1 MSRLLAP
8 WRLCERIVFVKSRQ
22 PKRLDA
28 AGLFNYALRTLS
40 ARALTLGELRTRL
53 RARAASAGDVEGVV
67 ARLKQCGY
75 LDDRRF
81 AETYA
86 RLRRENQGFGKFRVL
101 RDLKGRRVAPALA
114 EKVVAEA
121 YRGADEARLIEQ
133 FLKRKLRYTDVRPRL
148 ENPRKL
154 ASLYRM
160 LLRAGFTS
168 GKILE
173 SLRKL
178 SAQPDWVDGL
188 ESAAEEE
195 VPD

>member
-1 MSRLLAP
+1 MRSRL
-8 WRLCERIVFVKSRQ
+8 RS
-22 PKRLDA
+22 
-28 AGLFNYALRTLS
+28 
-40 ARALTLGELRTRL
+40 
-53 RARAASAGDVEGVV
+53 RAAEPEDVESVL
-67 ARLKQCGY
+67 ARLKQYGY

-81 AETYA
+81 AETYS

-114 EKVVAEA
+114 EKIVSES
-121 YRGADEARLIEQ
+121 YREADESQLIEQ
-133 FLKRKLRYTDVRPRL
+133 YLRRKLRYTGAPPKLDDPR
-148 ENPRKL
+148 RL
-154 ASLYRM
+154 ASLHRM

-178 SAQPDWVDGL
+178 SAQSEWVDSL
-188 ESAAEEE
+188 EATAEEE